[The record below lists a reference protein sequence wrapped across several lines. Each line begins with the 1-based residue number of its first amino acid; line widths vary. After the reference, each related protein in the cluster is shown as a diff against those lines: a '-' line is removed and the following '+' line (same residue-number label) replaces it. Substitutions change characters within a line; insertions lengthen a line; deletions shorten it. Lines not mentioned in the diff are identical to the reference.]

1 MMAVEPFGE
10 SQMKIGFYTPES
22 EFANSIFDLLKRK
35 LVDATWIK
43 WQPGTQP
50 PATDVQVLLALGP
63 VTGEL
68 MDKLSEVVLIQTLS
82 DGYESVDVEAA
93 TERGIRVSH
102 APGDVTG
109 NADSVAEYAVLLM
122 LAAARRLSTA
132 LAAIRDHGIRVPAH
146 GRTLIG
152 TKVCIVGLGSI
163 GTKIAHRLLT
173 FSVRLTGVDA
183 VPAHAPKSIPTTTP
197 DRLKEAVADADFVV
211 LAVRATAENT
221 HMIDAGV
228 MAAMKK
234 GAYLINIARGSLVD
248 EKALYAA
255 IKSGHL
261 GGAGLD
267 VEEHEPIPPND
278 PLLTLP
284 EVFITPHQAGLTD
297 LNIQG
302 TAEYVADVLARLE
315 AGQPIESQLNHPQT
329 PRALKTK

>member
-1 MMAVEPFGE
+1 
-10 SQMKIGFYTPES
+10 MKIGFHAPES
-22 EFANSIFDLLKRK
+22 EFANAIFDLLQRK
-35 LVDATWIK
+35 LAHATWIK
-43 WQPGTQP
+43 WVPGTPP
-50 PATDVQVLLALGP
+50 PATDAQALLALGS

-68 MDKLSEVVLIQTLS
+68 MDKLPELALIQTLS
-82 DGYESVDVEAA
+82 DGYEGVDVDAA
-93 TERGIRVSH
+93 SKRGIRVSY

-132 LAAIRDHGIRVPAH
+132 LAAIRDRGIRVPAH
-146 GRTLIG
+146 GRALIG

-173 FSVRLTGVDA
+173 FGVQLSGVDTF
-183 VPAHAPKSIPTTTP
+183 PAHAPKSIATTAP
-197 DRLKEAVADADFVV
+197 AHLKEAVADADFVV

-234 GAYLINIARGSLVD
+234 GACLINIARGSLVD
-248 EKALYAA
+248 EKALYSA

-267 VEEHEPIPPND
+267 VEEHEPIPPDD

-284 EVFITPHQAGLTD
+284 EVFITPHQAGLTE
-297 LNIQG
+297 LNIHG
-302 TAEYVADVLARLE
+302 TAEYIAEVLARLE
-315 AGQPIESQLNHPQT
+315 AGEPIESQLNHPQS
-329 PRALKTK
+329 PRYLKMK